1 MTVDLAR
8 LLYEEDSLAVF
19 LLVSVLMGGGA
30 AYLAGRAIAGTW
42 RPAGHVFGYML
53 ILGAGVR
60 FIHFALFG
68 GTLLSPYYYAVDT
81 LLCLGFGW
89 LGFRA
94 TRAGQMA
101 LQYRWRYERMG
112 PLGWRER
119 PGPNAAKNPADLR
132 PTLSFNRIAGGAP
145 AAGLPGENAE

>member
-1 MTVDLAR
+1 MDFNLAR
-8 LLYEEDSLAVF
+8 FLYEEDSLGVF
-19 LLVSVLMGGGA
+19 VLVSLLMGGGA
-30 AYLAGRAIAGTW
+30 AYLSGRAIAGTW
-42 RPAGHVFGYML
+42 RPVGHVFIYML

-68 GTLLSPYYYAVDT
+68 GTLLSPHYYAIDT

-101 LQYRWRYERMG
+101 LQYRWRYEQSG
-112 PLGWRER
+112 WLGWRKKG
-119 PGPNAAKNPADLR
+119 PKKGPNAARNP
-132 PTLSFNRIAGGAP
+132 G
-145 AAGLPGENAE
+145 